1 MGVKVCLL
9 FLEKTVIELEEL
21 IKKVG
26 LDPPQQSP
34 DLSFLFPLF
43 WEPSASLSLD
53 SQVLK
58 PSIQVSPDHS
68 GLGLWFYPETP
79 PGLFSPCCLLW
90 RPPCSVVAWH
100 SSLVALV
107 SLDPHFLD
115 SKDCRLYSV
124 G

>member
-58 PSIQVSPDHS
+58 PSIQVSPIT
-68 GLGLWFYPETP
+68 LG
-79 PGLFSPCCLLW
+79 
-90 RPPCSVVAWH
+90 
-100 SSLVALV
+100 
-107 SLDPHFLD
+107 
-115 SKDCRLYSV
+115 
-124 G
+124 